1 MRMRK
6 WFDHKPEKETQMG
19 GKLQTSVPG
28 RHHGGSQDSAERGFL
43 QEPRGLFSQRTL
55 PLQGLGT
62 N

>member
-28 RHHGGSQDSAERGFL
+28 RHHGGSQNSAERGFM

-55 PLQGLGT
+55 PL
-62 N
+62 